1 MNRNRVRLPLA
12 IGAIALC
19 FAAISQATAHVRA
32 LTSPQGRAGGGPLLV
47 LEKGD
52 HKLAIVDPVKLKVIA
67 RVPAGHDPH
76 EVAVSADG
84 RTAYISNYGGPDSDL
99 HTISRVDLVALK
111 ALPPIDIAPL
121 HSAHGLDFVGGKL
134 YFTAETNKVIARY
147 DPGTRRVDWIMGTG
161 EDRTHMVWV
170 APSLTHI
177 FTSNVS
183 SGTVS
188 IIDYV
193 TPPSPGFT
201 PPGGLRKTWEAT
213 NVPSGRGSE
222 GFDVSPDGKQVWA
235 ANALDGTVTVID
247 VARKKAEKTF
257 SISVRG
263 ANRLKFLP
271 DGKYVLVSGLGGP
284 SLGGRNG
291 PPNLVVIDTA
301 TRKEVK
307 KLSLGGGSAGILI
320 EPGGAR
326 AFVAVSVANKVAVID
341 LKTFEV
347 TADIQ
352 TGRGP
357 DGMAWAGRSSD

>member
-1 MNRNRVRLPLA
+1 MKQNRARRSLTTGVAVLFLAASCLAGRVRA
-12 IGAIALC
+12 QT
-19 FAAISQATAHVRA
+19 SRQA
-32 LTSPQGRAGGGPLLV
+32 RAGGGPLLV
-47 LEKGD
+47 LEKAD

-67 RVPAGHDPH
+67 RVPAGDDPH

-84 RTAYISNYGGPDSDL
+84 RTAYISNYGGPDSQL

-111 ALPPIDIAPL
+111 ALPPIDIGPL
-121 HSAHGLDFVGGKL
+121 HSAHGLDFAGGKL

-147 DPGTRRVDWIMGTG
+147 DPAGRRVDWIMGTG

-170 APSLTHI
+170 APSLTRI
-177 FTSNVS
+177 FASNVS
-183 SGTVS
+183 SGTIS
-188 IIDYV
+188 IIEYV
-193 TPPSPGFT
+193 TQRSPGFV
-201 PPGGLRKTWEAT
+201 PPGGLRKTWEVT

-222 GFDVSPDGKQVWA
+222 GFDVSPDGKQIWA
-235 ANALDGTVTVID
+235 ANALDGTVTIIN

-263 ANRLKFLP
+263 ANRL
-271 DGKYVLVSGLGGP
+271 GGP
-284 SLGGRNG
+284 SLQGQNG
-291 PPNLVVIDTA
+291 PPNLVVIDVA

-307 KLSLGGGSAGILI
+307 KLSLGGGSAGVLI

-326 AFVAVSVANKVAVID
+326 AFVAVSAANKVAVID

-347 TADIQ
+347 TGDIQ